1 MKQIH
6 SNVFT
11 YRGSHYDF
19 GVMQGERLKNT
30 PLYAYQ
36 QKQKERNRRRFTVDP
51 ADAFRMFRSYH
62 PGIYEELTG
71 LGDALG
77 LSIEETLMDYSGFQ
91 QEWRINSGCS
101 IVTGND
107 FLARN
112 YDYHP
117 KTYEG
122 RFLLYRPSD
131 REYFAT
137 IGPSQRILGRI
148 DGMNEKG
155 LTIGYNFVH
164 QRFPEEGFIC
174 NMLSR
179 IILETCTT
187 TEEAVEKL
195 TQMPHR
201 HSFNYVINDASGV
214 RRVVEGSPRGTAVRE
229 ASYSTNHFDVL
240 TKENRHHLVDSKR
253 RFDAIQTHYK
263 ENIDASE
270 GFRLLNDPKHDV
282 FSDQYRN
289 WGGTIHTSVYKPK
302 ELKMGFAIGNQRP
315 AEVDFG
321 NWLKGKDMPFSQF
334 TGDLDT
340 DVRIPYMGE

>member
-1 MKQIH
+1 MKQIY
-6 SNVFT
+6 SDVFT
-11 YRGSHYDF
+11 FRGSHYDF
-19 GVMQGERLKNT
+19 GFMQGERLKHT
-30 PLYAYQ
+30 PLFGYQ
-36 QKQKERNRRRFTVDP
+36 QKQKQRNRRRFTVDP

-71 LGDALG
+71 LSDALG

-101 IVTGND
+101 IVTGNE

-122 RFLLYRPSD
+122 RFLLYQPSES
-131 REYFAT
+131 EYFAT

-179 IILETCTT
+179 ILLETCTT

-195 TQMPHR
+195 TEMPHR
-201 HSFNYVINDASGV
+201 HSFNYVINDADGV
-214 RRVVEGSPRGTAVRE
+214 RRVVEGSPRGTAVKK
-229 ASYSTNHFDVL
+229 AHYSTNHFDVL
-240 TKENRHHLVDSKR
+240 TKENRHHLVDSNR
-253 RFDAIQTHYK
+253 RFEIIKAHHKEDMDAAQ
-263 ENIDASE
+263 
-270 GFRLLNDPKHDV
+270 GFRLLNDPSYDV
-282 FSDQYRN
+282 FSDSYRN
-289 WGGTIHTSVYKPK
+289 WAGTIHTSVYKPK
-302 ELKMGFAIGNQRP
+302 KLKMGFAIGNQQP
-315 AEVDFG
+315 TEVDFG
-321 NWLKGKDMPFSQF
+321 AWLRGKDLSFSQF
-334 TGDLDT
+334 TGSLDT

>member
-1 MKQIH
+1 MKQIQ
-6 SNVFT
+6 SSVFT
-11 YRGSHYDF
+11 FRGSHYDF
-19 GVMQGERLKNT
+19 GVMQGERLKDT

-36 QKQKERNRRRFTVDP
+36 QKQKQRNRRRYTVAA

-71 LGDALG
+71 LSDALG

-91 QEWRINSGCS
+91 QEYRINSGCS

-122 RFLLYRPSD
+122 RFVLFQPAD
-131 REYFAT
+131 KEYFAT

-164 QRFPEEGFIC
+164 QRFAEEGFIC
-174 NMLSR
+174 NMLAR
-179 IILETCTT
+179 IVLETAST

-195 TQMPHR
+195 TEMPHR
-201 HSFNYVINDASGV
+201 HSFNYVINDAAGT
-214 RRVVEGSPRGTAVRE
+214 RRVIEGSPRGTAVKK
-229 ASYSTNHFDVL
+229 AHYSTNHFDVL
-240 TKENRHHLVDSKR
+240 TKENRHYLVDSER
-253 RFDAIQTHYK
+253 RMDIIQQHHQ
-263 ENIDASE
+263 EDMNANE
-270 GFRLLNDPKHDV
+270 GFRLLNDPKYDV
-282 FSDQYRN
+282 FSDSYRN
-289 WGGTIHTSVYKPK
+289 WAGTIHTSVYKPK
-302 ELKMGFAIGNQRP
+302 ELKMAFAIGHQEP
-315 AEVDFG
+315 TDIDFAS
-321 NWLKGKDMPFSQF
+321 WLKGKDLSVSQF
-334 TGDLDT
+334 TGELET